1 MQPPLAKGTV
11 KAALLRW
18 AIDLVE
24 KQGYHDLNLD
34 HFSKEYQ
41 VSHAAPY
48 RHFPNKMALL
58 AELARLGFEDL
69 VATQRRFLES
79 QPTGKRAQMLALSSA
94 YVDFLVRRGQLFDV
108 MWDFTWTNELNPATA
123 AVGQESFQ
131 LFAGAVD
138 DYLRVQGIDPS
149 LRGELVMNIWSFL
162 HGLAVLSLHKTE
174 IVQPTPE
181 KLDRLVRS
189 GMNALLDGYQG
200 CPDRDT
206 V

>member
-1 MQPPLAKGTV
+1 MQAPLAKGTV
-11 KAALLRW
+11 KAALLQW
-18 AIDLVE
+18 AIRFVE
-24 KQGYHDLNLD
+24 EQGYHDLNLD

-48 RHFPNKMALL
+48 RHFPSKVALL

-69 VATQRRFLES
+69 VATQRRFLAGE
-79 QPTGKRAQMLALSSA
+79 PTGSRAQMLALSAA

-108 MWDFTWTNELNPATA
+108 MWDFTWTEERNPDTA
-123 AVGQESFQ
+123 ARGQESFQ

-138 DYLRVQGIDPS
+138 DYLRVQEIDPA
-149 LRGELVMNIWSFL
+149 LRGELLMNIWSFL
-162 HGLAVLSLHKTE
+162 HGLAVLSLHKPE

-181 KLDRLVRS
+181 KLEQLVRS

-200 CPDRDT
+200 CPDRDS